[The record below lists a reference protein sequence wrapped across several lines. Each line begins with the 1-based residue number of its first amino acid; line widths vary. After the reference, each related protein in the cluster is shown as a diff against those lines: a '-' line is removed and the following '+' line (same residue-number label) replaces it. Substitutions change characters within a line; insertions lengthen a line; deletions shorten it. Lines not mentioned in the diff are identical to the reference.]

1 MRYEFSN
8 SSIIEKIRE
17 NEEFSS
23 LFWIELHITQTK
35 STLSRRGKCCYF
47 LREVSLIEV
56 DKDLFQMVSLV
67 TSTTTNYIFV
77 LLLATVD
84 ILQKKQQQLKTV

>member
-1 MRYEFSN
+1 MRHEFSN

-17 NEEFSS
+17 NEEVAI
-23 LFWIELHITQTK
+23 LFGIELHTTQTK

-56 DKDLFQMVSLV
+56 DKDLFKMVSLV
-67 TSTTTNYIFV
+67 TSMTTNYIFV
-77 LLLATVD
+77 LLLATIDV
-84 ILQKKQQQLKTV
+84 LKKNNNN